1 MPPGC
6 PLAVATHYSPSLRVS
21 KAVPYRQRVPTTFS
35 PLLAECVAWASW
47 SGKNWLGAG
56 LGRCLRMSATNQHVD
71 VRVDVRLALLKKFN
85 EDVDITYRD
94 YKKFKTDTKIVGIG
108 EVPKRK

>member
-1 MPPGC
+1 
-6 PLAVATHYSPSLRVS
+6 
-21 KAVPYRQRVPTTFS
+21 
-35 PLLAECVAWASW
+35 
-47 SGKNWLGAG
+47 
-56 LGRCLRMSATNQHVD
+56 MSATNQHVD